1 MLAAVPPL
9 HASALRHATTGLTTA
24 AALLAGRGR
33 RTVDAWPGLPALPA
47 AWTADPG
54 SRISTATQRFAAY
67 RRGAVEIQVHSV
79 LGFDEDTLERQIA
92 RINLGPHRVRVSAG
106 TTWRGFEARWACDDV
121 AHRLV
126 CRGPQRL
133 ADFLD
138 LLLGL
143 DWDRT
148 ASVE

>member
-1 MLAAVPPL
+1 VLATVPPL
-9 HASALRHATTGLTTA
+9 QASALRHAAAGLTTA
-24 AALLAGRGR
+24 AALLAGPGR
-33 RTVDAWPGLPALPA
+33 RTVDVWPGLPDLPA
-47 AWTADPG
+47 GWVADPD
-54 SRISTATQRFAAY
+54 SRVSTTTQRFVAY
-67 RRGAVEIQVHSV
+67 RRGGAEIQLHSV

-106 TTWRGFEARWACDDV
+106 TTWRGFEARWACDDI

-143 DWDRT
+143 DWD
-148 ASVE
+148 

>member
-1 MLAAVPPL
+1 MLATVPQL
-9 HASALRHATTGLTTA
+9 QASALRHAATGLSTA

-33 RTVDAWPGLPALPA
+33 RTADTWPGLPELPA
-47 AWTADPG
+47 AWSADPD
-54 SRISTATQRFAAY
+54 SRISTATQRFTAY
-67 RRGAVEIQVHSV
+67 RRGTTEIQLHSV
-79 LGFDEDTLERQIA
+79 LGFDEDSLERQIA

-106 TTWRGFEARWACDDV
+106 TTWRGFEARWACGDV

-143 DWDRT
+143 DWD
-148 ASVE
+148 

>member
-1 MLAAVPPL
+1 MLATVPQRQSL
-9 HASALRHATTGLTTA
+9 ALRHASGALA
-24 AALLAGRGR
+24 GSAPLLAGRAAR
-33 RTVDAWPGLPALPA
+33 RTETWPGLPELPA
-47 AWTADPG
+47 AWQADPA

-67 RRGAVEIQVHSV
+67 RRGTVEIELHSV

-92 RINLGPHRVRVSAG
+92 RINLGEHRVRVSAG
-106 TTWRGFEARWACDDV
+106 TTWRGFEARWACGDV

-143 DWDRT
+143 GWD
-148 ASVE
+148 